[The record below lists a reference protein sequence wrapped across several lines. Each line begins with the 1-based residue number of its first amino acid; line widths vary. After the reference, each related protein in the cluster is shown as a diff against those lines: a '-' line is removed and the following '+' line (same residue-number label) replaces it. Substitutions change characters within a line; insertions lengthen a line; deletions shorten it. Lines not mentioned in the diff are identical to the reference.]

1 MKTNAML
8 GRCRKPPLDEEEMMK
23 IAKSLLLRK
32 GDDRLW
38 NVTSKIVH
46 IEQ

>member
-1 MKTNAML
+1 ML

-32 GDDRLW
+32 GDKYVVEY
-38 NVTSKIVH
+38 NAKES
-46 IEQ
+46 